1 MEINSVQTLWYL
13 REGDFLPERVESFCQ
28 TWKREREFAIKFLA
42 GSCNLVS
49 SKEEAEEASLAI
61 RSILIGR
68 QALKELRGET
78 RTSAVGY

>member
-42 GSCNLVS
+42 GSCNLFS
-49 SKEEAEEASLAI
+49 SKEEAEVAI